1 MGNKVNSMSICARK
15 DIRKPQQL
23 EDFSSFVS
31 CEGNTSVCSTA
42 RLSIFDNPE
51 NVCLDDFNLLK
62 VLGVGA
68 FGKVFLVEKKTK
80 LPGKKNKLYAMKVLR
95 KEFILEKQ
103 QYEHTMT
110 ERRVLEELQSPF
122 IV

>member
-1 MGNKVNSMSICARK
+1 MAICTRK
-15 DIRKPQQL
+15 DNKNAQRL

-31 CEGNTSVCSTA
+31 VGNNTSQCSTA
-42 RLSIFDNPE
+42 RLSIFDNTE
-51 NVCLDDFNLLK
+51 NVSIEDFNLLK

-80 LPGKKNKLYAMKVLR
+80 QPGQKNKLYAMKVLR
-95 KEFILEKQ
+95 KEFIMQKQ

-110 ERRVLEELQSPF
+110 ERRVLEEL
-122 IV
+122 